1 MKVTNPLS
9 EDQKANGLIPLTIK
23 FREVMLVHPDI
34 VNDKQWDLSQPK
46 VKGKSYNVISLSWE
60 NDIVPTTSLSSFEEE
75 GFALAVQLATSQP
88 VGTRSKKWYLRQY
101 DQTPE

>member
-46 VKGKSYNVISLSWE
+46 VKGKSCNVISLS
-60 NDIVPTTSLSSFEEE
+60 
-75 GFALAVQLATSQP
+75 
-88 VGTRSKKWYLRQY
+88 
-101 DQTPE
+101 